1 MKRTSTIRRQS
12 QELLSQHGFRFNRR
26 FRSGIELWKGPV
38 DLYLDPPDAPQ
49 TLPQLLRACW
59 EMGLCVGTD
68 AERLRVSKEFKI
80 PLDELIFG
88 KDNGHFSQ

>member
-1 MKRTSTIRRQS
+1 
-12 QELLSQHGFRFNRR
+12 
-26 FRSGIELWKGPV
+26 
-38 DLYLDPPDAPQ
+38 
-49 TLPQLLRACW
+49 
-59 EMGLCVGTD
+59 MGLCVGTD